1 MLTCR
6 EAARLISDSMDRKLP
21 LRQRVSL
28 RIHLL
33 MCKLCPR
40 FREQILFLKETL
52 NQFRLEPEEERFP
65 FSESLSTEAR
75 RRIQRALAGGLD
87 NP

>member
-1 MLTCR
+1 MLTCK
-6 EAARLISDSMDRKLP
+6 EVAQLLSDSLDRKLP
-21 LRQRVSL
+21 LSQRVSL

-40 FREQILFLKETL
+40 FREHILFLKKTL
-52 NQFRLEPEEERFP
+52 HQLPLEAEGEHLFT
-65 FSESLSTEAR
+65 SESLSAEAR
-75 RRIQRALAGGLD
+75 GRIQRALAGGLG

>member
-6 EAARLISDSMDRKLP
+6 EAAQLLLDSLDGELP
-21 LRQRVSL
+21 LRQRIAL

-40 FREQILFLKETL
+40 FRRQILFLKETL
-52 NQFRLEPEEERFP
+52 NQYRLEGVGEGLFA
-65 FSESLSTEAR
+65 SESLSAEAR
-75 RRIQRALAGGLD
+75 GRIQRALAGGSN

>member
-6 EAARLISDSMDRKLP
+6 EAAQLLSDSLDRELP
-21 LRQRVSL
+21 LRQRIAL
-28 RIHLL
+28 RIHLF

-40 FREQILFLKETL
+40 FRNQILFLKETL
-52 NQFRLEPEEERFP
+52 NQYRLEGVRERLLT
-65 FSESLSTEAR
+65 SESLSAEAR
-75 RRIQRALAGGLD
+75 ERIQRAIAGGLD

>member
-1 MLTCR
+1 MLTCK
-6 EAARLISDSMDRKLP
+6 EAAQLLSDSLDRKLP
-21 LRQRVSL
+21 LRQRIAL

-52 NQFRLEPEEERFP
+52 NQFRLEGEGERLLA
-65 FSESLSTEAR
+65 SDSLSAEAR
-75 RRIQRALAGGLD
+75 ERIQRAIAGGLGD
-87 NP
+87 P

>member
-1 MLTCR
+1 MLTCK
-6 EAARLISDSMDRKLP
+6 EAAQLLSDSLERKLP
-21 LRQRVSL
+21 LRQRIAL

-40 FREQILFLKETL
+40 FREQILFLKKNL
-52 NQFRLEPEEERFP
+52 NQFRLEGEGEQLLT
-65 FSESLSTEAR
+65 SESLSAEAR
-75 RRIQRALAGGLD
+75 GRIQRALAGSLD

>member
-1 MLTCR
+1 MLTCK
-6 EAARLISDSMDRKLP
+6 EAAILLSDSLDMKLP

-40 FREQILFLKETL
+40 FERQLRFLKDSFTQYRMEAEAE
-52 NQFRLEPEEERFP
+52 NFFIAD
-65 FSESLSTEAR
+65 SLSEHAR
-75 RRIQRALAGGLD
+75 GRIRRALAGGSE
-87 NP
+87 NS